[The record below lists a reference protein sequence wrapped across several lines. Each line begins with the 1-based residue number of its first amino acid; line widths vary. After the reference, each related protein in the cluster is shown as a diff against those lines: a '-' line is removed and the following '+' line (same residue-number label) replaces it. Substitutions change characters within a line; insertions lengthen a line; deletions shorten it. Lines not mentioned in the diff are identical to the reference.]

1 MTHKDIYTKFLIEYD
16 KANVTSSYPSLT
28 EYEAATILDKAYL
41 ALIGQKV
48 TGNNVRRAPF
58 EADTKSVSDLQP
70 LVKTV
75 FIEPLY
81 RHTSA
86 DNSICFNLPDNFM
99 YYVSGYVGFNND
111 KLTVQLINHEVA
123 DKFKVTAVNR
133 PWIKNTVSYIEND
146 QIILLYDN
154 YKYDN
159 NSTVDNL
166 SITYIKRPKS
176 FVAEGVTQETPVQHG
191 RFILN
196 SSQLNGTDTIG

>member
-58 EADTKSVSDLQP
+58 EADIKSVSDLQP
-70 LVKTV
+70 LVKTKFV
-75 FIEPLY
+75 DVLY
-81 RHTSA
+81 RHPSA
-86 DNSICFNLPDNFM
+86 DNSICFNLPEDFM
-99 YYVSGYVGFNND
+99 YYVSGYVGFNDD

-133 PWIKNTVSYIEND
+133 PWIKNTVGYIQDD

-154 YKYDN
+154 YKYGD
-159 NSTVDNL
+159 NSTVGDL
-166 SITYIKRPKS
+166 GITYIKRPKS
-176 FVAEGVTQETPVQHG
+176 FVNEGTFSRQFALNESL
-191 RFILN
+191 LN
-196 SSQLNGTDTIG
+196 STDTIG

>member
-58 EADTKSVSDLQP
+58 EADIKSVSDLQP
-70 LVKTV
+70 LIKTV

-123 DKFKVTAVNR
+123 DKFKVTAVNK
-133 PWIKNTVSYIEND
+133 PLIKNTVSYIEGD
-146 QIILLYDN
+146 QIILLYDD
-154 YKYDN
+154 YKYGD

-166 SITYIKRPKS
+166 CITYIKRPKS
-176 FVAEGVTQETPVQHG
+176 FVAEANRQFTLG
-191 RFILN
+191 RSLLN
-196 SSQLNGTDTIG
+196 SNDTIG